1 MKFQNLGGEGL
12 YTQYLH
18 FFGGWG
24 RGGGGSNGI
33 GLNFDQNATFPD
45 ERLAV
50 ETENK
55 T

>member
-18 FFGGWG
+18 FFF
-24 RGGGGSNGI
+24 GGGGSNGI
-33 GLNFDQNATFPD
+33 GLNFYQIATFPD